1 MPPVDLSALAHA
13 VLNHT
18 PPGCHS
24 GRCEAGSRNARRLAE
39 LVLAGAGDDAEPVTL
54 GWLRAVG
61 FLPDSDHGDDAVT
74 LALDLLYGRTAE
86 ELADGKGTG
95 KMLVIDATGTAMLEE
110 YDGLGPGVCRTT
122 DSFLLPGMPTR
133 GHVRRLCASL
143 GVTLP
148 EVTGHE

>member
-39 LVLAGAGDDAEPVTL
+39 LVLAGAGDDGLPVTAEWL
-54 GWLRAVG
+54 LKAGFVLRAGRQSYGVG
-61 FLPDSDHGDDAVT
+61 RYDAGNWLLTLKQAGSGAWLAFVFDHGVAT
-74 LALDLLYGRTAE
+74 ETANW
-86 ELADGKGTG
+86 
-95 KMLVIDATGTAMLEE
+95 
-110 YDGLGPGVCRTT
+110 
-122 DSFLLPGMPTR
+122 TR
-133 GHVRRLCASL
+133 GHVRRLCVSL